1 MACHTPKKPNIKQ
14 ANLMRIRFE
23 VSRSGLVVKNTY
35 HRSPALGS
43 PVGSDSN
50 KYRNVYVAGRV
61 FYVHHIVWLLTYNKW
76 PEQPLD
82 HIDGNKYNNTPENL
96 RLLNSKENSRSYAK
110 NYGSTCYRGVQEVR
124 GRYVARVNVGG
135 VITQIGTYGTPEEA
149 AVVRDL
155 YVYEELGWP
164 WEGLS
169 TLGKWAAGYYHQ
181 SQANSVNLEGF

>member
-1 MACHTPKKPNIKQ
+1 MKN
-14 ANLMRIRFE
+14 RFE
-23 VSRSGLVVKNTY
+23 VSTLGLVVKNTY
-35 HRSPALGS
+35 HKSLA
-43 PVGSDSN
+43 VGSSVGGDSN
-50 KYRNVYVAGRV
+50 QYRNVSVAGRI
-61 FYVHHIVWLLTYNKW
+61 FYVHHIVWFLTYDKW
-76 PEQPLD
+76 PDRPLD

-110 NYGSTCYRGVQEVR
+110 NYGSTFYRGVQEIR

-169 TLGKWAAGYYHQ
+169 ILGKWAAGYYHQ